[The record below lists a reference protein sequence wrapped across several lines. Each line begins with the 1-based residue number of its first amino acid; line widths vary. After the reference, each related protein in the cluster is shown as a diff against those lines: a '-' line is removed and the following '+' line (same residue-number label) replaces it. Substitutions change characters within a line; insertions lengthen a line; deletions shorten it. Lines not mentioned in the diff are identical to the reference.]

1 MATPQDR
8 TARSGDALSRLFR
21 KYQRA
26 RDPAIRERLILA
38 HSGLAKYLARKFAGR
53 GEPLEDLVQVA
64 HVGLLQAVDRFD
76 PTRGVKFTTYAT
88 ATIVGEI
95 KRHFRDKAWSVHVPR
110 RLREVNN
117 ALMQAVDRLSARLGR
132 SPTIA
137 EIAEHAGV
145 SFEDAVEALEVG
157 HAYNPVSLDAE
168 QSRGP
173 EEEAS
178 TLADAIGGV
187 DPEFGRLETRFTLE
201 AALTALPER
210 EQTILRLR
218 YAEER
223 SQAEIARQLGISQ
236 MHVSRIQRTALSRLR
251 AMLGS

>member
-1 MATPQDR
+1 MATPRDR
-8 TARSGDALSRLFR
+8 TARTGDAVSRLFR
-21 KYQRA
+21 KYQRS
-26 RDPAIRERLILA
+26 RDPALREQLVLA

-53 GEPLEDLVQVA
+53 NEPLEDLVQVA
-64 HVGLLQAVDRFD
+64 HIGLLQAVDRFD

-95 KRHFRDKAWSVHVPR
+95 KRHFRDKSWSVHVPR

-117 ALMQAVDRLSARLGR
+117 ALMKAVDRLSAGLGR

-137 EIAEHAGV
+137 EIAEHVGV
-145 SFEDAVEALEVG
+145 SFEEAVEALEVG

-168 QSRGP
+168 QSTGADEDAP
-173 EEEAS
+173 A
-178 TLADAIGGV
+178 LVDAIGDE
-187 DPEFGRLETRFTLE
+187 DPELGRLETRFTLE

-210 EQTILRLR
+210 ERTILRLR

-236 MHVSRIQRTALSRLR
+236 MHVSRIQRIALNRLR
-251 AMLGS
+251 AMIGS